1 MSKKKRLFGILLALP
16 PLLLGLLYG
25 GGYIAQFMRNYHE
38 WEAAG
43 GTPGNGTSPTVPSFA
58 VSECLRAIF
67 TMPYGIVGILICVGA
82 LVLLIV
88 MVMRMGY
95 SETGEYDK
103 DRNFIYSKKGTYGT
117 SGFMS
122 EKEAEE
128 IFDLRTSLKNHNGTI
143 FGLLNGRY
151 VCMPEESM
159 LNKNVAVYGASGS
172 MKTRAYCINRILQAT
187 VPNKDGKMESLII
200 CDPKSELYEK
210 TSELLRKT
218 HTVKVFNLVCPENSD
233 SWNCL
238 AEIEGDELM
247 AQRFCDVIIKNTG
260 SERGDHFWDSA
271 EMNLL
276 KALVLYVEQGY
287 PPERKN
293 IGQVYRLLT
302 HCDEKELNSLFNM
315 LPSSHPAK
323 APYAIFQQA
332 SDTVRSGVIIGLGSR
347 LQVFQNRSICNM
359 TAFDEIDMELPGQ
372 QPCAYFCIT
381 SDQDS
386 TFDFLSSLFLSFVFI
401 KLVRYADKNCEG
413 GKLPI
418 PVHVLG
424 EELTAC
430 GVIPDLSR
438 KISVIRS
445 RNISMSCVFQ
455 NLAGLQNRYPLNQ
468 WQEILGNSDVQLFLG
483 CVDELTAKYISDR
496 SGEVSVHVQSKA
508 KQLGTWRIS
517 NYTPEYRETS
527 GVGKRKLLT
536 MDEVLRLPISKALII
551 IRGRKLKH
559 SDNGDTQIETP
570 EAGAQFKIWLKSSG
584 SYEAADETER
594 DLITIDEHGFGV
606 SKDLP
611 YGTYIVEQISGKEG
625 AELLPAFEVYIKTH
639 ADIYSY
645 IINNAPITALIDVVK
660 KDATTG
666 KVIPAAGI
674 GFKIRDLQSGE
685 FITQRIN
692 YPTPVDIDVF
702 YTDNTGRLRL
712 PEPLGYGEY
721 ELIEQTVGGAEGYV
735 LDSTPV
741 KFKVDGSAEVVVVE
755 KYNQPQ
761 MGTITILKRGEV
773 FATVTEQD
781 GIYTPHYEVQGL
793 AGAVFGVY
801 AVEDTYTLDGTKRYS
816 AGDKVATLTTAADG
830 TAISEPLFLGKFE
843 LREEKAPYG
852 MVLLKE
858 PVQTELTYAGEQ
870 VKITTV
876 SETAVNERQKVVIS
890 LLKKLES
897 DNTYGVGL
905 GEEYKNIRFGL
916 YAAEPL
922 TAADGTEI
930 PQDGL
935 LEIVGIDE
943 NGLAVFTADVPAG
956 AKLYVKEVATDAHY
970 LLSDAIYPVAFDYE
984 DVSVAFVQLVI
995 NNGEVIENTIIRGSI
1010 HGLKVDEDNT
1020 PVAGAVFGLFKANET
1035 EFTEEN
1041 ALATAT
1047 PGEDG
1052 VFTFENIP
1060 YGDWIV
1066 RELSCPAHLVLS
1078 EESYKVTVS
1087 EKDQIIE
1094 ITVVNKFLTGK
1105 VQVRKVSSKDH
1116 DKLLSG
1122 AEFVLYLDVNGNK
1135 AYDPDIDTLYGELSE
1150 ADTGVYELSGLKH
1163 GGYLLLETKAPDGFT
1178 KDDRYF
1184 YFPIQKDGETVIVEN
1199 EIGVGFTN
1207 EPIPT
1212 PTPKYP
1218 DSPQTGDN
1226 SKLWLWILL
1235 ASGSLTV
1242 LITVS
1247 IVSRKKRKAL

>member
-38 WEAAG
+38 WQAAG
-43 GTPGNGTSPTVPSFA
+43 GTPGNGTSPTIPSY
-58 VSECLRAIF
+58 SMGECLRAIF

-82 LVLLIV
+82 LALLIV

-143 FGLLNGRY
+143 FGRLNGRY

-187 VPNKDGKMESLII
+187 VPGKDGKMESLII

-468 WQEILGNSDVQLFLG
+468 WQEILGACDSTVFLG
-483 CVDELTAKYISDR
+483 CTDMLTAEYFSDR
-496 SGEVSVHVQSKA
+496 IGTASVEVE
-508 KQLGTWRIS
+508 GTMRELNTMHIT
-517 NYTPEYRETS
+517 NYTPRF
-527 GVGKRKLLT
+527 RKTNSLGRRQLLT
-536 MDEVLRLPISKALII
+536 PDEVLRLPPDQVLIF
-551 IRGRKLKH
+551 IRGQKVMRAKRYDYSLHPDYKKLKSRKAILH
-559 SDNGDTQIETP
+559 EPDWKTSQASSVSATGPSPSSSMATP
-570 EAGAQFKIWLKSSG
+570 VEKGSG
-584 SYEAADETER
+584 NRQKKPPAKPARNTER
-594 DLITIDEHGFGV
+594 
-606 SKDLP
+606 
-611 YGTYIVEQISGKEG
+611 
-625 AELLPAFEVYIKTH
+625 
-639 ADIYSY
+639 
-645 IINNAPITALIDVVK
+645 
-660 KDATTG
+660 
-666 KVIPAAGI
+666 
-674 GFKIRDLQSGE
+674 
-685 FITQRIN
+685 
-692 YPTPVDIDVF
+692 
-702 YTDNTGRLRL
+702 
-712 PEPLGYGEY
+712 
-721 ELIEQTVGGAEGYV
+721 
-735 LDSTPV
+735 
-741 KFKVDGSAEVVVVE
+741 EVV
-755 KYNQPQ
+755 N
-761 MGTITILKRGEV
+761 
-773 FATVTEQD
+773 
-781 GIYTPHYEVQGL
+781 
-793 AGAVFGVY
+793 
-801 AVEDTYTLDGTKRYS
+801 
-816 AGDKVATLTTAADG
+816 AD
-830 TAISEPLFLGKFE
+830 
-843 LREEKAPYG
+843 
-852 MVLLKE
+852 
-858 PVQTELTYAGEQ
+858 
-870 VKITTV
+870 
-876 SETAVNERQKVVIS
+876 
-890 LLKKLES
+890 
-897 DNTYGVGL
+897 
-905 GEEYKNIRFGL
+905 
-916 YAAEPL
+916 
-922 TAADGTEI
+922 
-930 PQDGL
+930 
-935 LEIVGIDE
+935 
-943 NGLAVFTADVPAG
+943 
-956 AKLYVKEVATDAHY
+956 
-970 LLSDAIYPVAFDYE
+970 
-984 DVSVAFVQLVI
+984 
-995 NNGEVIENTIIRGSI
+995 
-1010 HGLKVDEDNT
+1010 
-1020 PVAGAVFGLFKANET
+1020 
-1035 EFTEEN
+1035 
-1041 ALATAT
+1041 
-1047 PGEDG
+1047 
-1052 VFTFENIP
+1052 
-1060 YGDWIV
+1060 
-1066 RELSCPAHLVLS
+1066 
-1078 EESYKVTVS
+1078 
-1087 EKDQIIE
+1087 
-1094 ITVVNKFLTGK
+1094 
-1105 VQVRKVSSKDH
+1105 
-1116 DKLLSG
+1116 
-1122 AEFVLYLDVNGNK
+1122 
-1135 AYDPDIDTLYGELSE
+1135 DI
-1150 ADTGVYELSGLKH
+1150 
-1163 GGYLLLETKAPDGFT
+1163 F
-1178 KDDRYF
+1178 
-1184 YFPIQKDGETVIVEN
+1184 
-1199 EIGVGFTN
+1199 
-1207 EPIPT
+1207 
-1212 PTPKYP
+1212 
-1218 DSPQTGDN
+1218 
-1226 SKLWLWILL
+1226 
-1235 ASGSLTV
+1235 
-1242 LITVS
+1242 
-1247 IVSRKKRKAL
+1247 